1 MKHLLI
7 CLSLLV
13 AQASFASYNGWS
25 GSGPDAMG
33 GMPRYNNQGWS
44 TTGSQ
49 AMGGGYRNNS
59 NGWEYNGSGAIGGNN
74 NYSQQNNTNFD
85 NVNNSNNFGGFRY

>member
-1 MKHLLI
+1 MKYLLI

-13 AQASFASYNGWS
+13 TQASFASYNGWS

-33 GMPRYNNQGWS
+33 GMPRYDNRGWS

-49 AMGGGYRNNS
+49 AMGGGYRNEK
-59 NGWEYNGSGAIGGNN
+59 GWEYGSGAMGGNR
-74 NYSQQNNTNFD
+74 TFD
-85 NVNNSNNFGGFRY
+85 NNNQYNNNNFNDRFNQNNFGYR

>member
-1 MKHLLI
+1 MKYLLI
-7 CLSLLV
+7 CLSLLIT
-13 AQASFASYNGWS
+13 QASFASYNGWS

-49 AMGGGYRNNS
+49 AMGGGYRNKS
-59 NGWEYNGSGAIGGNN
+59 NGWEYGSEAIGGNN